1 VQGILLCTT
10 YRQQGSRSSV
20 EENLQMVTVVARRK
34 CLDVE
39 RTESERTSTMKHW
52 TGPNAE

>member
-1 VQGILLCTT
+1 M
-10 YRQQGSRSSV
+10 